1 MRATAISISPIPVSR
16 RNMNLKHVHRNVRAQ
31 SFDIVKDSDILGQGI
46 TAGVIFYASLQWAYY
61 RRLRIEAEK
70 IANKKEKKK
79 DDK

>member
-1 MRATAISISPIPVSR
+1 MRATVVSIASIPISR
-16 RNMNLKHVHRNVRAQ
+16 RNMNVKHVRRNVRAQ
-31 SFDIVKDSDILGQGI
+31 SFDILKDSDILGQGL
-46 TAGVIFYASLQWAYY
+46 TAGVIFYASLQYAYY